1 MRRFLVPGFLVPVA
15 VALALS
21 LPAQAEELPSEADVR
36 CLLLTL
42 GGAGSHDPNV
52 QQGSML
58 GMLYYLG
65 RINGREPDLDLQA
78 ALVAAMKSFRAE
90 DAERESRRCS
100 EAMLESGAEL
110 KRLADHLQ
118 AQAAKAPS

>member
-1 MRRFLVPGFLVPVA
+1 MRRFLVPIALG
-15 VALALS
+15 VALSA
-21 LPAQAEELPSEADVR
+21 PARAQESPTQADVR

-42 GGAGSHDPNV
+42 GGAGSQDPNV

-78 ALVAAMKSFRAE
+78 ALVAAMQSFRAE
-90 DAERESRRCS
+90 DAERDSRRCS
-100 EAMLESGAEL
+100 DAMLESGAEL
-110 KRLADHLQ
+110 KGLADRLQ
-118 AQAAKAPS
+118 SEAAKPPS